1 MGAHLIPTRNK
12 GLLHYLPL
20 LEWCSVF
27 WGLPNFTCGT
37 LVRLPLTDL
46 TSTNKL
52 LRWSSQAQNAFYSL
66 KSWFISAPILTTPDP
81 ARQFRG
87 ASEVGWGIVVS
98 EIKIHPCTFFSYRLT
113 PTESNYDIGNGELLT
128 VKLVLAEWHHWLE
141 GAEFP
146 FIIWTDHKN
155 LEYIR
160 TTKSIN
166 SRQARWALF
175 FRHFRFTISYRPDSE
190 NGKPDALS
198 RIFEGEAFPTLWLF
212 CIPNGLWGLSPG
224 GWSPRTAWR
233 YAMLLFQWGAQRVS
247 CSSPSQSK
255 LASYSG
261 ATLQA

>member
-1 MGAHLIPTRNK
+1 M
-12 GLLHYLPL
+12 
-20 LEWCSVF
+20 
-27 WGLPNFTCGT
+27 
-37 LVRLPLTDL
+37 
-46 TSTNKL
+46 
-52 LRWSSQAQNAFYSL
+52 
-66 KSWFISAPILTTPDP
+66 
-81 ARQFRG
+81 
-87 ASEVGWGIVVS
+87 GWGSVVS
-98 EIKIHPCTFFSYRLT
+98 EIKIHPCTFFSHHLT
-113 PTESNYDIGNGELLT
+113 PTEWNYDIGNRELLA

-198 RIFEGEAFPTLWLF
+198 RIFEAEAFPTLWLF
-212 CIPNGLWGLSPG
+212 CIPNGLWWLSPG

-233 YAMLLFQWGAQRVS
+233 YATLLFQRCAQRVS
-247 CSSPSQSK
+247 CSSQSQSK

>member
-1 MGAHLIPTRNK
+1 M
-12 GLLHYLPL
+12 
-20 LEWCSVF
+20 
-27 WGLPNFTCGT
+27 
-37 LVRLPLTDL
+37 
-46 TSTNKL
+46 
-52 LRWSSQAQNAFYSL
+52 
-66 KSWFISAPILTTPDP
+66 
-81 ARQFRG
+81 
-87 ASEVGWGIVVS
+87 GWGIVVS

-224 GWSPRTAWR
+224 RVESKDRMALRNATVPVGCPES
-233 YAMLLFQWGAQRVS
+233 LLFIPKSVQTSVLQWGH
-247 CSSPSQSK
+247 SSS
-255 LASYSG
+255 LACHPG
-261 ATLQA
+261 ATCIYWLIEQCFLWPSLVQDARRFVSACPICAAGKGSNQPPSGLLQP